1 MSKGNALQRKNVR
14 CGALCGALGALEE
27 VICYTAVICLG
38 VFPMLGIG
46 AGVYFTHVSN
56 GPALINRFFEVFL
69 SMSGTDV
76 LTHLLLTTGLFAGML
91 TTKDQSH
98 LAISIVQNFSS
109 KPVKR
114 RLAVFNNCLSIVVL
128 VVIALSSLAFIRI
141 WLDGTLIGFIPD
153 TVFASVIPLG
163 YTVMAVR
170 FALQTPVKGWGRLFP
185 IAAFLLGILAA
196 FPVVAKFWWGFDA
209 PDGVYALIDACYSIA
224 VALKVPVIIILL
236 VSAFIGAPLFVI
248 IGGLSLILIET
259 SGGELDLVANQIYAT
274 LTNDNFIAIPLF
286 TLTGFLLSESKA
298 GNRLVAIF
306 KNLFSWLPG
315 GMIIAT
321 MVICAFFATFTGA
334 TGVTI
339 LALGGILLAI
349 LKDVHY
355 DEKFSIGL
363 LTSAGSI
370 GLLFPPSIPII
381 LVGTTL
387 QTNIIHVFL
396 GGIFPGVILVV
407 AMIIFGIIAS
417 IKTKIPV
424 EKFNLKNSAVSI
436 KNAIFEILLPFIL
449 IIGYFSGALSLLEI
463 SSVAVVY
470 VFIVEAVVHR
480 DITLKDCIKI
490 LRKALPIIGG
500 ILSILAIAQA
510 LSYYIVDTQAPENFA
525 RWLAQ
530 TIHSKYVFLLLLNLA
545 LLVVGCLMDI
555 FSAILIVLPLVAPLG
570 VAFGID
576 PVHLGIIFIIN
587 LEVGF
592 LTPPVGMNL
601 FLASYRFDKPFT
613 SICRYVLPFLSVSFA
628 VTLLV
633 TYVPWFSTF
642 LPSLF
647 K

>member
-1 MSKGNALQRKNVR
+1 MSKGNALQRKNAR
-14 CGALCGALGALEE
+14 CGALCGALGALEQA
-27 VICYTAVICLG
+27 VCYTAVICLG
-38 VFPMLGIG
+38 ALPILGIG

-56 GPALINRFFEVFL
+56 GPALINRFFELFL
-69 SMSGTDV
+69 SMSGADV
-76 LTHLLLTTGLFAGML
+76 LTHLLLATGLFAGML

-109 KPVKR
+109 ETVKR
-114 RLAVFNNCLSIVVL
+114 RLAVFNNCLSIMVL
-128 VVIALSSLAFIRI
+128 TVIALSSLAFIRI

-163 YTVMAVR
+163 YTVMAAR
-170 FALQTPVKGWGRLFP
+170 FALQTPVKGWGKLFP

-209 PDGVYALIDACYSIA
+209 PDRVYALTDVCYSIA

-236 VSAFIGAPLFVI
+236 VSAFIGVPLFVV

-286 TLTGFLLSESKA
+286 TLTGFFLSESKA
-298 GNRLVAIF
+298 GNRLVATF

-321 MVICAFFATFTGA
+321 VVICAFFATFTGA

-339 LALGGILLAI
+339 LALGGILLSI

-381 LVGTTL
+381 LVGTTI

-396 GGIFPGVILVV
+396 GGIFPGVILVA

-424 EKFNLKNSAVSI
+424 EKFNLKKAAVSV
-436 KNAIFEILLPFIL
+436 KDAIFEISLPFIL

-480 DITLKDCIKI
+480 DITLKDCVKI

-525 RWLAQ
+525 RWLQQA
-530 TIHSKYVFLLLLNLA
+530 IHSKYVFLLLLNLA
-545 LLVVGCLMDI
+545 LLAVGCLMDI
-555 FSAILIVLPLVAPLG
+555 FSAILIVLPLIAPLG
-570 VAFGID
+570 AAFGID

-601 FLASYRFDKPFT
+601 FLASYRFEKPFA
-613 SICRYVLPFLSVSFA
+613 SICRYVLPFLSISFA